1 MAVSPAGFNLRL
13 CGGYR
18 LDRAGLVIGSDAA
31 GQRAALPT
39 ARHMNPE
46 FVTVIVDGALPRKT
60 LSMGEAKEKRFY
72 TEARRIVE

>member
-1 MAVSPAGFNLRL
+1 
-13 CGGYR
+13 
-18 LDRAGLVIGSDAA
+18 
-31 GQRAALPT
+31 
-39 ARHMNPE
+39 MNPE